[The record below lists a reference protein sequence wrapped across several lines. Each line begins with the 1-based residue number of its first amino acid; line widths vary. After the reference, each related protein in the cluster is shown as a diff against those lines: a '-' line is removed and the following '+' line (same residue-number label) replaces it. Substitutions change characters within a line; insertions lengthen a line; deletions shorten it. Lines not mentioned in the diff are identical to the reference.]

1 MAELAISVLFTLFC
15 MLLVFMATIP
25 PLHPGPPQ
33 IPDTP
38 IHLHNTTT
46 NRFDPKFEDRENAFL
61 RLANEISPYF
71 LGPVPITT
79 FLDSFLPL
87 LNDKCNH
94 AHTTSGKIIFSLLKN
109 VAKETDMYKPFVH
122 LHIIPYFCEIDFFFR

>member
-1 MAELAISVLFTLFC
+1 MAEPAISVLFTLFC
-15 MLLVFMATIP
+15 MLLVFMATTP
-25 PLHPGPPQ
+25 PLHQGPPQ

-38 IHLHNTTT
+38 IHLRNTTT

-61 RLANEISPYF
+61 WLANEMSPYF

-87 LNDKCNH
+87 LNDKHNC
-94 AHTTSGKIIFSLLKN
+94 ACTTSGKIMFSPLKN

-122 LHIIPYFCEIDFFFR
+122 LYIIPYFWKIDFFFR